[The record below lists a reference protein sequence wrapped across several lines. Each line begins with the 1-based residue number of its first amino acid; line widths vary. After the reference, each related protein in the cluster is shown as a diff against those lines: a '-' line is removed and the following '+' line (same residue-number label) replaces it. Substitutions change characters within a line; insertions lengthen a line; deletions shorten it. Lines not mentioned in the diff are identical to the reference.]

1 MIMTC
6 SVNDLLRTNLSLE
19 LKLHLF
25 LIFFHLLASPVLGG
39 DMLTTVSLSLTEI
52 CEVSAT
58 ITVRRH
64 RGHFVVRG
72 ER

>member
-1 MIMTC
+1 MMLTC

-39 DMLTTVSLSLTEI
+39 DMLTTTVSLGLTEI
-52 CEVSAT
+52 SQLSAT
-58 ITVRRH
+58 ITR
-64 RGHFVVRG
+64 
-72 ER
+72 